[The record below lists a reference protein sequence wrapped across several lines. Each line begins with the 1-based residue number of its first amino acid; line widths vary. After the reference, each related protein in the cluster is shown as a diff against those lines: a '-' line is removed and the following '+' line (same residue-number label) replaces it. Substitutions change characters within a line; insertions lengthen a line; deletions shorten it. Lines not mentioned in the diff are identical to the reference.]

1 LLKSYLL
8 PFSHPK
14 ISTLIFKFLTKFPDD
29 SFALLFL
36 IEFYLYSRREHEVKT
51 FARTGDRKGSPLQ
64 AVGEKAAFAGA
75 NTFSPQVTDG
85 SIARNIIHTFF
96 S

>member
-1 LLKSYLL
+1 MARHQESWAAKG
-8 PFSHPK
+8 
-14 ISTLIFKFLTKFPDD
+14 LILQRTID
-29 SFALLFL
+29 
-36 IEFYLYSRREHEVKT
+36 LYSHRKQEVKT
-51 FARTGDRKGSPLQ
+51 FARTGDRKESPLQ
-64 AVGEKAAFAGA
+64 VVGGEAAFAGA